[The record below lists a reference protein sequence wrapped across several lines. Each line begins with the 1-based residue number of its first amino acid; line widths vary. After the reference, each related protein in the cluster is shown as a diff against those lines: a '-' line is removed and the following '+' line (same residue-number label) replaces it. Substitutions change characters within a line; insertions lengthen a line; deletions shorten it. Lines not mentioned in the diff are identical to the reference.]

1 MAKWEVTDLFSMTQL
16 SLATEQAEAPSPQKA
31 RHMYLLFIR
40 CNAFMIFCYS
50 S

>member
-16 SLATEQAEAPSPQKA
+16 SLATEQAGAPRPRKA
-31 RHMYLLFIR
+31 RLMYLLFIR
-40 CNAFMIFCYS
+40 YNTFMIFCYS